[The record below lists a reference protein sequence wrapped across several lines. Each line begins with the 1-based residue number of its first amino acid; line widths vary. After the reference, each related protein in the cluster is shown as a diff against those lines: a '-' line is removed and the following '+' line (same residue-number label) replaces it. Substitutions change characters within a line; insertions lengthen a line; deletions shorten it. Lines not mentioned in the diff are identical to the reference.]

1 MSEEDDKFYDSLLRD
16 SDGYIALRE
25 KTNAFLYKVQDLITE
40 QLMANFNVEELREL
54 QSVYGENLVYRIS
67 PDISYLLQ
75 LPYDGSTVH

>member
-1 MSEEDDKFYDSLLRD
+1 MSYEDDKFYDSLLRD

-40 QLMANFNVEELREL
+40 QLMATFTAEELREL

-67 PDISYLLQ
+67 PDINYLLQ